1 MDPTSQHAAFRDSI
15 TLIEFHVDEKAERD
29 KMEIIMERLKAY
41 RPRKGGTSPFC
52 TFISGQPPYFVLNKL
67 ETEGY
72 KVVGTNTVS
81 SYLIWTLH
89 R

>member
-52 TFISGQPPYFVLNKL
+52 TFISGQPPYFRAQQIGNRRLQSCWNK
-67 ETEGY
+67 
-72 KVVGTNTVS
+72 
-81 SYLIWTLH
+81 H
-89 R
+89 RFKLPDMDTA